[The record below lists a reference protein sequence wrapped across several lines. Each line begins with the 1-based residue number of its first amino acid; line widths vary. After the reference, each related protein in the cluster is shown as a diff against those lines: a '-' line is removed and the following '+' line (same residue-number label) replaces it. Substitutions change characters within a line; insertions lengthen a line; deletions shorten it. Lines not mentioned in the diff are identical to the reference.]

1 MASQRTRELLNQA
14 QEFVRRA
21 QTPEELQQ
29 ARQLFEQVK
38 AMGDRERADYVP
50 VPAGPVIPEPEKTS
64 ILPALASEAFQ
75 GLTLN
80 YGDEIIGGILADP
93 ERVREQTEFYS
104 DRAGPIP
111 GAVAN
116 VGGMLLNPLS
126 RAVGTYVG
134 GARSLPGALGRGI
147 LGGAAEGGVAAAGA
161 GEGDIFDRALQALP
175 GMLLGA
181 AGGAGGAAIG
191 NWLARFLHGS
201 GNNAALRRVQDVLKE
216 GDQVTPQQLQ
226 ALPSVGVDETIPE
239 KVARARNLPQPKQT
253 STGGLQRQLVTQPG
267 PGRVETAEALTA
279 RVGEPQLQRLV
290 DLDEAT
296 FGTAVRQINRD
307 QANALY
313 GAYRAAPFAIGA
325 ESGIRRLIKAHPEL
339 KKGIQSGRS
348 QYLADN
354 AQRVTSG
361 DLTPDSPEVK
371 WNWDVMHN
379 VKMGLDDQIG
389 KAVRAGTR
397 NKVQRLTK
405 IKRDYLNELETAN
418 PAYGQARRFYASE
431 AEIENA
437 NKLGREIKK
446 MEPDDVEALLPT
458 MSAPERDNFVS
469 GVTYAIRR
477 EMETATGQIPD
488 YANKLLRSNDWM
500 RKLRA
505 ISPDADKFIE
515 SLKAESRALESYRG
529 ATQGSDTAARLSENA
544 NEGFWSLL
552 GQGLTGGNLATIVP
566 QAAGRALATAT
577 GNPGPYQ
584 QRLAAILSETDPQR
598 VRQLLQQLETP
609 IAQPGG
615 MAARVGGALGGEA
628 GIGMPDRVENDM
640 GAFMRGILAGGY

>member
-1 MASQRTRELLNQA
+1 MASQRTAELLNQA

-21 QTPEELQQ
+21 QTPEEMQM

-38 AMGDRERADYVP
+38 ARSAQERADYVP
-50 VPAGPVIPEPEKTS
+50 VPGGPVMPEPEQTS

-75 GLTLN
+75 GMTLN
-80 YGDEIIGGILADP
+80 FGDEALGILGDP
-93 ERVREQTEFYS
+93 EQVREKTEFYA
-104 DRAGPIP
+104 DRAGPLA
-111 GAVAN
+111 GTVAN
-116 VGGMLLNPLS
+116 VGGTLLNPLS
-126 RAVGTYVG
+126 RAVGNYVG
-134 GARSLPGALGRGI
+134 GATSLPGAIGRGF

-161 GEGDIFDRALQALP
+161 SDGDIFDRAIAAIP
-175 GMLLGA
+175 GMVLGA

-191 NWLARFLHGS
+191 NWLSRFLPGS
-201 GNNAALRRVQDVLKE
+201 GNDAAMRRVQDVME
-216 GDQVTPQQLQ
+216 ADQVTPQQLRN
-226 ALPSVGVDETIPE
+226 LPGVAVDETIPE

-253 STGGLQRQLVTQPG
+253 TTGGLQRQLVTQPG
-267 PGRVETAEALTA
+267 PGRAETAEALTD
-279 RVGEPQLQRLV
+279 RVGEPQMQRLV
-290 DLDEAT
+290 DLDEST
-296 FGTAVRQINRD
+296 FGTAVRTIDRER
-307 QANALY
+307 ANELY
-313 GAYRAAPFAIGA
+313 SAYRAAPFAIGA
-325 ESGIRRLIKAHPEL
+325 KSGIRRLIKAHPEL
-339 KKGIQSGRS
+339 KKGIQAGRS

-361 DLTPDSPEVK
+361 DLKPSSPEVK

-405 IKRDYLNELETAN
+405 IKRDYLDELEAAN

-446 MEPDDVEALLPT
+446 MEPDDVEILLPT

-469 GVTYAIRR
+469 GVTHAIRR
-477 EMETATGQIPD
+477 EMETAGGQIPD
-488 YANKLLRSNDWM
+488 YANRILRSNDWM

-544 NEGFWSLL
+544 GEGFWSLL
-552 GQGLTGGNLATIVP
+552 AQGLTGGNLATVAP

-577 GNPGPYQ
+577 GNPGPYRR
-584 QRLAAILSETDPQR
+584 RLAAILSETDPQR
-598 VRQLLQQLETP
+598 VQQLLQRLETP
-609 IAQPGG
+609 VDQPGG

-628 GIGMPDRVENDM
+628 AIGAPEHIEDNL
-640 GAFMRGILAGGY
+640 GAFMAGILAGGY